1 MMRTTIG
8 LSFILVLGGVYACSS
23 KSTDDGKGTG
33 GNGAIVGGTG
43 TGGSSGSGNGAGT
56 TNVSG
61 GKAAT
66 GGVTGTG
73 GLSNGACTDETI
85 TCVDA
90 TSAQGC
96 DPTTGVVDT
105 VNCVEYYK
113 ELGFVSPGCS
123 ADATT
128 GEEGCDVTAVTDTAC
143 QTGAQVFA
151 RCEGA
156 TTDEQVFN
164 IYVNCFQNNMDG
176 HAVITCF
183 NGFGTAATITANKCL
198 QAEEAC
204 FPGAGGA
211 GPVDPAGGAG
221 GAP

>member
-1 MMRTTIG
+1 MLRTTIG
-8 LSFILVLGGVYACSS
+8 LSFILVLGGMYACSS

-33 GNGAIVGGTG
+33 GNGAIIGGTG
-43 TGGSSGSGNGAGT
+43 TGGGSSGSGNGAGT
-56 TNVSG
+56 SNVSG
-61 GKAAT
+61 GKTST

-73 GLSNGACTDETI
+73 GLANGACADETI

-90 TSAQGC
+90 TSAMGC
-96 DPTTGVVDT
+96 NFETGVVDT
-105 VNCVEYYK
+105 FNCVEEYK
-113 ELGFVSPGCS
+113 ALGFVSTGCS
-123 ADATT
+123 ADAAT
-128 GEEGCDVTAVTDTAC
+128 GEEGCDVTGVSDTAC

-204 FPGAGGA
+204 FPGVGGA
-211 GPVDPAGGAG
+211 GPGDPGAG